1 MSVLSIALLLWL
13 EQYLEL
19 RRYSKPFLNLRMND
33 YSMVG
38 RPGKLF
44 AEVAAAVLCSPAQC
58 DFAAFCIKR
67 CSFKT
72 LNLGWP
78 CAASLVPAWVLVL
91 HWGGPVSL
99 LAQWQVEVPSQK
111 PHHLH
116 IEEWGLPERA
126 SPCLSPTWLQTYER
140 AQSTPG
146 GAELSLPNWD
156 LPKLLIQR
164 MWANKWLMF

>member
-67 CSFKT
+67 
-72 LNLGWP
+72 W
-78 CAASLVPAWVLVL
+78 SL
-91 HWGGPVSL
+91 
-99 LAQWQVEVPSQK
+99 
-111 PHHLH
+111 
-116 IEEWGLPERA
+116 
-126 SPCLSPTWLQTYER
+126 
-140 AQSTPG
+140 
-146 GAELSLPNWD
+146 
-156 LPKLLIQR
+156 
-164 MWANKWLMF
+164 FF